1 MAAPKHTL
9 AFIRRITKF
18 KMYFRWHPFEVLT
31 DEGRRDERYR
41 RALLTTAAN
50 ILSKALAML
59 VLLLSVPLTIHYLGQ
74 ERFGVWM
81 TIASFSAMLTF
92 MDLGIGNSLLNL
104 VAQTQARSENERQ
117 VKIISNGLVILMI
130 IGGLSCLVLL
140 TIQHFIPWES
150 VIKIKEIA
158 LRYEIKQSIITF
170 ILIFSLSIPLLGVQR
185 IFLGLQE
192 GYITYLVAAG
202 GNATSLLA
210 LYFATRYHSG
220 IPVLL
225 IATFGVQT
233 ICLLAP
239 LFLLVK
245 RRLMA
250 LSHLSIHSMKNVAPE
265 LLKPGLV
272 FFILQ
277 IGAMVGWGADILLIS
292 SLLGASYVAIFA
304 VAQRLFQFVTQPLAL
319 LVSPFW
325 ATYADAIV
333 RGDKLYARTTLK
345 ASMLFSAFASILVSG
360 TFLLFHEEI
369 INFWIGGDLVL
380 PYGLVVGYAI
390 WSIIDSIGI
399 TFAMF
404 LNGAGILRPQL
415 LVVLMFTS
423 ITLPAKAY
431 LLPKI
436 GLSGIMFITI
446 AGYILAVAIPYLTFL
461 KAMWKRPLGL

>member
-1 MAAPKHTL
+1 MVAPKNTL
-9 AFIRRITKF
+9 AFIHRVTKF
-18 KMYFRWHPFEVLT
+18 KMYFRLHPFEVLT

-50 ILSKALAML
+50 ILNKALAML
-59 VLLLSVPLTIHYLGQ
+59 VLLLSVPLTLHYLGQ

-104 VAQTQARSENERQ
+104 VAQSQARSENKRQ
-117 VKIISNGLVILMI
+117 VNIISNGLVILMI

-150 VIKIKEIA
+150 VIKIKDIA

-192 GYITYLVAAG
+192 GYTTYLVAAG
-202 GNATSLLA
+202 GNAISLLA
-210 LYFATRYHSG
+210 LYFATQYLSG

-245 RRLMA
+245 RRLLA
-250 LSHLSIHSMKNVAPE
+250 LSHLSIHSMKNVATE

-277 IGAMVGWGADILLIS
+277 IGAMVGWGADSLLIS

-304 VAQRLFQFVTQPLAL
+304 IAQRLFQFVTQPLAL

-325 ATYADAIV
+325 ATYADAIA
-333 RGDKLYARTTLK
+333 RGDKLYVRTTLK
-345 ASMLFSAFASILVSG
+345 ASILFSAFASMLVSG

-369 INFWIGGDLVL
+369 INFWIGGNLVL
-380 PYGLVVGYAI
+380 PYGLVMGYAI

-404 LNGAGILRPQL
+404 LNGAGILRPQF

-423 ITLPAKAY
+423 ITLPAKVY

-446 AGYILAVAIPYLTFL
+446 SGYILAVVIPYLTFL
-461 KAMWKRPLGL
+461 KAKWKRPLGL